1 MRIVFEVIIK
11 MEVENQDR
19 EYIKRVVINPHDLE
33 DFILPG
39 ELGFCYNAIIKKAK
53 GLKTKI

>member
-1 MRIVFEVIIK
+1 MIIK